1 MRARPD
7 VFLVNLRPHAFRA
20 AFQRACV
27 ACGFTDC
34 RFKPYSL
41 RRGGATH
48 LFITKSYSQVCQAGR
63 WSAERTVRIYIQDS
77 LAVLSDMQM
86 QFSRKQ
92 LAFSKVWVDL
102 LHSLEPPRVRKY
114 GGRGRGHG

>member
-1 MRARPD
+1 MLLRAWLLRARPD
-7 VFLVNLRPHAFRA
+7 DFLVDLRPHAFRA
-20 AFQRACV
+20 AFQGARV
-27 ACGFTDC
+27 ACGFTNC

-48 LFITKSYSQVCQAGR
+48 LFITTKSYSQVCQAGR

-86 QFSRKQ
+86 RFSRKQ
-92 LAFSKVWVDL
+92 LAFSKD
-102 LHSLEPPRVRKY
+102 
-114 GGRGRGHG
+114 